1 MEENKIIIRG
11 KLIKCSKKEK
21 EFKGKSTGVRT
32 FITLAEVELN
42 DDQRKKLNDA
52 FKESGNKFT
61 PTWIKNFEGF
71 VNLSSKYDIP
81 VKVMDNPDSDFDDDY
96 ASIVDLCEQAH
107 YPWYGSIVRMSI
119 NIKDGAVYPKAI
131 CIDKCGERYNPL
143 DDFE

>member
-21 EFKGKSTGVRT
+21 EFKGKSTGV
-32 FITLAEVELN
+32 
-42 DDQRKKLNDA
+42 KKLNDA

-81 VKVMDNPDSDFDDDY
+81 VKVMDNPESDFDDEY
-96 ASIVDLCEQAH
+96 ESIVDLCEQAH
-107 YPWYGSIVRMSI
+107 YPWCGSVVRVSV

-131 CIDKCGERYNPL
+131 CIDKCGESYNPL